1 MNAAGGASPA
11 PDYESELRDIL
22 AARDWERL
30 RDFSR
35 DRNAIPD
42 DVYAQ
47 PQHFWEVMLHK
58 LTCGRLDLLGCTTIR
73 DAGSTNAATRPISAG
88 IKRMTVRVVPFAR
101 IREIVG
107 RAEFEL
113 AAHDGATAGELWA
126 ELAATYPSLDG
137 LRASTRLV
145 RNGEFVDASAAL
157 RDGDELGLL
166 PPFGGG

>member
-1 MNAAGGASPA
+1 
-11 PDYESELRDIL
+11 
-22 AARDWERL
+22 
-30 RDFSR
+30 
-35 DRNAIPD
+35 
-42 DVYAQ
+42 
-47 PQHFWEVMLHK
+47 
-58 LTCGRLDLLGCTTIR
+58 
-73 DAGSTNAATRPISAG
+73 
-88 IKRMTVRVVPFAR
+88 MTVRVVPFAR

-113 AAHDGATAGELWA
+113 ATHDGATAGELWA

-145 RNGEFVDASAAL
+145 RNGEFVDASTAL